1 MAYQTQIH
9 IEMTANEIEQAA
21 IERATKR
28 AELASE
34 RKGRVRKGFK
44 WVNGTVN
51 AGVHKTAADFIDVA
65 REDVLDAIK
74 DLRAEQDEKE
84 RAAHVAA
91 PTPTA
96 PVGNSKRRYVT
107 SLDRAEREGLNHGRA
122 WTCGEIDIQTK
133 GARPEWEGDLIC
145 YVYED

>member
-9 IEMTANEIEQAA
+9 IEMTADEIEQAA
-21 IERATKR
+21 LERATKR

-51 AGVHKTAADFIDVA
+51 VGVHKTAADFIDVA
-65 REDVLDAIK
+65 REDVLAAIK
-74 DLRAEQDEKE
+74 DLRAEQNEKE
-84 RAAHVAA
+84 RAAQVAEPPPA
-91 PTPTA
+91 
-96 PVGNSKRRYVT
+96 GNSKRRYVT
-107 SLDRAEREGLNHGRA
+107 SLERAEREGLNHGRA

-133 GARPEWEGDLIC
+133 GARPEWEGELIC